1 MSTAALWIGFHV
13 LVLALLALDLGV
25 LGKTSH
31 VVGTR
36 EALFRTAVWV
46 TLALLFG
53 AGIAHWSGPA
63 RALQFL
69 TGYVVEYSL
78 SVDNIFVFVVI
89 FQHFAV
95 PREHQPRTL
104 FWGILG
110 AIVMRGA
117 MIGAGVGLLRLFHWT
132 AYLFGGFLLLTGAR
146 MLLQRGGAPFAPEKS
161 PLVRVASRILRFK
174 SGYHGRAFIVREEG
188 RWAATPLLLVLV
200 VVEVSDLV
208 FAVDSIPAVLAVT
221 RDLFVVYTSNIFAIL
236 GLRSLY
242 FLVAGAMRRFRY
254 LGPSLA
260 AILIFVGSK
269 MCAADLVE
277 VHVAVSLGV
286 IVGILAIGV
295 FASWIAGRRTGPGA
309 GDPV

>member
-1 MSTAALWIGFHV
+1 M
-13 LVLALLALDLGV
+13 
-25 LGKTSH
+25 
-31 VVGTR
+31 
-36 EALFRTAVWV
+36 
-46 TLALLFG
+46 
-53 AGIAHWSGPA
+53 
-63 RALQFL
+63 
-69 TGYVVEYSL
+69 
-78 SVDNIFVFVVI
+78 
-89 FQHFAV
+89 
-95 PREHQPRTL
+95 
-104 FWGILG
+104 
-110 AIVMRGA
+110 
-117 MIGAGVGLLRLFHWT
+117 
-132 AYLFGGFLLLTGAR
+132 
-146 MLLQRGGAPFAPEKS
+146 
-161 PLVRVASRILRFK
+161 
-174 SGYHGRAFIVREEG
+174 
-188 RWAATPLLLVLV
+188 
-200 VVEVSDLV
+200 
-208 FAVDSIPAVLAVT
+208 LAVT